1 MIIFKEKEY
10 SSKTSSI
17 KRMVKYIKKYPLIPI
32 STASLSVGAANYAY
46 NKKKSEE
53 DLSLQKEQLKA
64 MKDLT
69 SALTDTKTALEK
81 EEKARKKEL
90 MERKKEELEKK
101 KKSSSKFPSF
111 KPKKDKKK

>member
-1 MIIFKEKEY
+1 MAIDLIY
-10 SSKTSSI
+10 SSKSSSI
-17 KRMVKYIKKYPLIPI
+17 KRLAGYIKKYPLIPI
-32 STASLSVGAANYAY
+32 STASLAVGTANYSY
-46 NKKKSEE
+46 NKKKAEE

-69 SALTDTKTALEK
+69 EALTDTKTALER

-90 MERKKEELEKK
+90 MERKKEEASKK
-101 KKSSSKFPSF
+101 KKSLRIPSF